1 MEQLFRHPNV
11 DYRSPSGAPAMDVH
25 GIDFTSRPCRGKPIT
40 SRHCCLEGD
49 VLRAMA
55 ASSLTSFVD
64 FEAALARPGP
74 WIAGIDFPFGQVR
87 RFVDDV
93 GWPPAWKDYV
103 AHVEHLGKA
112 QFEAVLNTYRT
123 KQPSGE
129 KERRR
134 RTDVLAGALSPQK
147 LYGTPV
153 GKMFFQGAPR
163 LLEAGVTIPR
173 LHAGDPARI
182 VVEAY
187 PGVLARVVTKE
198 RYKSDN
204 KKKQT
209 RRNRVARAEILEALT
224 SGALASRYGVTVVA
238 DDPELVDDPTGDSLD
253 ALLCAVQAAWAWLNR
268 REIFGEAG
276 AGIDP
281 REGWIADPGALE
293 PPDGVWLTSR
303 PGLDAN

>member
-1 MEQLFRHPNV
+1 MDHQR
-11 DYRSPSGAPAMDVH
+11 PSGAAIVDVH
-25 GIDFTSRPCRGKPIT
+25 GIDFTSRPRRGKPIT
-40 SRHCCLEGD
+40 SRHCRLEGD
-49 VLRAMA
+49 VLRALA
-55 ASSLTSFVD
+55 ASALTSFAE

-74 WIAGIDFPFGQVR
+74 WIAGIDFPFGQAR

-103 AHVEHLGKA
+103 GYVERLGKA
-112 QFEAVLNTYRT
+112 AFEAVLDEYRR
-123 KQPSGE
+123 KQPKGE
-129 KERRR
+129 KEHRR

-187 PGVLARVVTKE
+187 PGILARVVTRE
-198 RYKSDN
+198 SYKSDT
-204 KKKQT
+204 KRKQT
-209 RRNRVARAEILEALT
+209 GPQRAARAKILEVLT
-224 SGALASRYGVTVVA
+224 SGALETRYGMTVVA

-253 ALLCAVQAAWAWLNR
+253 ALLCAVQAAWAWRNR
-268 REIFGEAG
+268 GRLFDGSRG
-276 AGIDP
+276 GIDS
-281 REGWIADPGALE
+281 REGWIADLG
-293 PPDGVWLTSR
+293 GVETPVRGSLMPHFVPETK
-303 PGLDAN
+303 